1 MGYLDKIKL
10 ANYTRSEDWLNS
22 ISHMVGG
29 GLSVIAL
36 ILCLVRAIVV
46 RRWDYA
52 LLGLVYGLTMIA
64 MYSCSS
70 VYHALRPNRGKKAM
84 RMVDHAMIY
93 PMIAG
98 TISPVAV
105 LVIVP
110 VHPALGW
117 AVFGVA
123 WAVVAAAVPI
133 TLTLFNK
140 TKVTQMILYLALG
153 WMIIVALRVLLQTFD
168 RTGTLLLV
176 AGGVAYTLNHLRH
189 RLEAPLFP
197 QRFPFLCAGRVDTPF
212 LRAISFRVCQIK
224 PKSPLFLS
232 ENRGLCFFRQNVLY
246 CPRCRK
252 PDEQELFYA
261 KENLVAKRSLACCGA
276 FAGTYHCAFRLR
288 RGKRRANV

>member
-29 GLSVIAL
+29 GLSIIAL

-110 VHPALGW
+110 VRPALGW

-168 RTGTLLLV
+168 RTGTLVLV
-176 AGGVAYTLNHLRH
+176 AGGVAYTLGAIIYGIGSKH
-189 RLEAPLFP
+189 RYFHSVFHFFVL
-197 QRFPFLCAGRVDTPF
+197 AGSI
-212 LRAISFRVCQIK
+212 LH
-224 PKSPLFLS
+224 
-232 ENRGLCFFRQNVLY
+232 FFALY
-246 CPRCRK
+246 LYVFVK
-252 PDEQELFYA
+252 
-261 KENLVAKRSLACCGA
+261 
-276 FAGTYHCAFRLR
+276 
-288 RGKRRANV
+288 

>member
-29 GLSVIAL
+29 GLSIIAL

-98 TISPVAV
+98 TISPVAA

-176 AGGVAYTLNHLRH
+176 AGGVAYTLGAIIYGIGSKH
-189 RLEAPLFP
+189 RYFHSVFHFFVLAGSILHFFALYLFV
-197 QRFPFLCAGRVDTPF
+197 FV
-212 LRAISFRVCQIK
+212 K
-224 PKSPLFLS
+224 
-232 ENRGLCFFRQNVLY
+232 
-246 CPRCRK
+246 
-252 PDEQELFYA
+252 
-261 KENLVAKRSLACCGA
+261 
-276 FAGTYHCAFRLR
+276 
-288 RGKRRANV
+288 

>member
-29 GLSVIAL
+29 GLSIIAL
-36 ILCLVRAIVV
+36 VLCLVRAIVV

-110 VHPALGW
+110 VNPALGW

-153 WMIIVALRVLLQTFD
+153 WMIIVALRVLLKTFD

-176 AGGVAYTLNHLRH
+176 AGGVAYTLGAIIYGIGAKH
-189 RLEAPLFP
+189 RYFHSVFHFFVLAGSILHFFALYLFV
-197 QRFPFLCAGRVDTPF
+197 FV
-212 LRAISFRVCQIK
+212 K
-224 PKSPLFLS
+224 
-232 ENRGLCFFRQNVLY
+232 
-246 CPRCRK
+246 
-252 PDEQELFYA
+252 
-261 KENLVAKRSLACCGA
+261 
-276 FAGTYHCAFRLR
+276 
-288 RGKRRANV
+288 

>member
-29 GLSVIAL
+29 GLSIIAL

-117 AVFGVA
+117 AAFGVA

-176 AGGVAYTLNHLRH
+176 AGGVAYTLGAIIYGIGSKH
-189 RLEAPLFP
+189 RYFHSVFHFFVLAGSILHFFALYLFV
-197 QRFPFLCAGRVDTPF
+197 FV
-212 LRAISFRVCQIK
+212 K
-224 PKSPLFLS
+224 
-232 ENRGLCFFRQNVLY
+232 
-246 CPRCRK
+246 
-252 PDEQELFYA
+252 
-261 KENLVAKRSLACCGA
+261 
-276 FAGTYHCAFRLR
+276 
-288 RGKRRANV
+288 

>member
-29 GLSVIAL
+29 GLSIIAL

-98 TISPVAV
+98 TISPVVV

-176 AGGVAYTLNHLRH
+176 AGGVAYTLGAIIYGIGSKH
-189 RLEAPLFP
+189 RYFHSVFHFFVL
-197 QRFPFLCAGRVDTPF
+197 AGSI
-212 LRAISFRVCQIK
+212 LH
-224 PKSPLFLS
+224 
-232 ENRGLCFFRQNVLY
+232 FFALY
-246 CPRCRK
+246 LYVFVK
-252 PDEQELFYA
+252 
-261 KENLVAKRSLACCGA
+261 
-276 FAGTYHCAFRLR
+276 
-288 RGKRRANV
+288 

>member
-29 GLSVIAL
+29 GLSIIAL
-36 ILCLVRAIVV
+36 VLCLVRAIVV

-98 TISPVAV
+98 TISPIAV

-110 VHPALGW
+110 VRPALGW

-168 RTGTLLLV
+168 RTGMLLLV
-176 AGGVAYTLNHLRH
+176 AGGVAYTLGAIIYGIGSKH
-189 RLEAPLFP
+189 RYFHSVFHFFVL
-197 QRFPFLCAGRVDTPF
+197 AGSI
-212 LRAISFRVCQIK
+212 LH
-224 PKSPLFLS
+224 
-232 ENRGLCFFRQNVLY
+232 FFALY
-246 CPRCRK
+246 LYVFVK
-252 PDEQELFYA
+252 
-261 KENLVAKRSLACCGA
+261 
-276 FAGTYHCAFRLR
+276 
-288 RGKRRANV
+288 

>member
-29 GLSVIAL
+29 GLSIIAL

-110 VHPALGW
+110 VRPALGW

-176 AGGVAYTLNHLRH
+176 AGGVAYTLGAIIYGIGSKH
-189 RLEAPLFP
+189 RYFHSVFHFFVL
-197 QRFPFLCAGRVDTPF
+197 AGSI
-212 LRAISFRVCQIK
+212 LH
-224 PKSPLFLS
+224 
-232 ENRGLCFFRQNVLY
+232 FFALY
-246 CPRCRK
+246 LYVFVK
-252 PDEQELFYA
+252 
-261 KENLVAKRSLACCGA
+261 
-276 FAGTYHCAFRLR
+276 
-288 RGKRRANV
+288 